1 MTTKKDKNAPIR
13 VLVVD
18 DSSTARELLVGLLQN
33 AGGFQVIGTG
43 TDGVEAVRLVKRMRP
58 DVVTMDVQMPK
69 MGGLEATRQIMRE
82 TPTPIVFV
90 TTHTSR
96 SDMDLTF
103 EALQAG
109 ALTVVNKPGLADPV
123 TCDRLIRTVRSM
135 SEVHVVRRWGKRKP
149 AERARALPAL
159 AQPPEPLLFDDHA
172 GQQVRMVGIAS
183 STGGPGALAKV
194 LGPLPADFPVPILVV
209 QHITVG
215 FAAGFAEW
223 LDTETALRVR
233 LVSHGDTPQPG
244 TILLAPDDY
253 HILVNFRGQV
263 ELYKGMPYR
272 GLRPSANYLFE
283 SLANVYEQRAMG
295 IVLTG
300 MGDDGAEGLEA
311 IYKVGGLTVAQD
323 EASCVVYG
331 MPKEAVARGAVKR
344 VLTLEQIALALEQLV
359 RVGIRSR

>member
-1 MTTKKDKNAPIR
+1 MSDAIK
-13 VLVVD
+13 VLIVD
-18 DSSTARELLVGLLQN
+18 DSAFARSVIAKKLDTDSSISI
-33 AGGFQVIGTG
+33 AGFAR
-43 TDGVEAVRLVKRMRP
+43 DGAEALEKIRALKP
-58 DVVTMDVQMPK
+58 DVVTMDVQLPK

-82 TPTPIVFV
+82 APTPIVFV
-90 TTHTSR
+90 TAHTSR

-123 TCDRLIRTVRSM
+123 TCDKLIRTVRSM

-149 AERARALPAL
+149 AKRAGALPAP
-159 AQPPEPLLFDDHA
+159 AQPLEPPLFDDHA

-194 LGPLPADFPVPILVV
+194 LGPLPADFSVPVLVV
-209 QHITVG
+209 QHITIG

-223 LDTETALRVR
+223 LGTETALRVR
-233 LVSHGDTPQPG
+233 LASHGDTPQPG
-244 TILLAPDDY
+244 TVLLAPDDY

-300 MGDDGAEGLEA
+300 MGDDGAEGIEA

-359 RVGIRSR
+359 RAGVRSR